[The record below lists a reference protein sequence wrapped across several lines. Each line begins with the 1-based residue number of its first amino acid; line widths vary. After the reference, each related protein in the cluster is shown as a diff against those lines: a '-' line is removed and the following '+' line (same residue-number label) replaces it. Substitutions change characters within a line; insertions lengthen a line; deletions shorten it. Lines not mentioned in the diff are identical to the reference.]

1 MIDVCWGKR
10 KRGGK
15 SVLQCSCITIDWP
28 SVLLTQPLN
37 RWIKLSFTQHS
48 SILSSSQYFS
58 PFSSCHF
65 LLFISSLL
73 SVLLSSTPSL
83 ICFYP
88 LPSPFFHL
96 FCLFCPLPSFFSPL
110 NSLSCLLSFC
120 HCSSLLLSFS
130 SPVFICHKYSNHIL
144 WKQFHIWSL
153 IVSPN

>member
-48 SILSSSQYFS
+48 SILSSSQYSS

-65 LLFISSLL
+65 LLFISFIF
-73 SVLLSSTPSL
+73 LLSSLCSPQLYSL
-83 ICFYP
+83 FPFCSFTRLLSP
-88 LPSPFFHL
+88 LPSPFHL
-96 FCLFCPLPSFFSPL
+96 FCLFRPLPSLFPPL
-110 NSLSCLLSFC
+110 NSSSCLLSFFSLLQP
-120 HCSSLLLSFS
+120 SSLLS
-130 SPVFICHKYSNHIL
+130 SPFPLLPFYAIK
-144 WKQFHIWSL
+144 KRFHI
-153 IVSPN
+153 